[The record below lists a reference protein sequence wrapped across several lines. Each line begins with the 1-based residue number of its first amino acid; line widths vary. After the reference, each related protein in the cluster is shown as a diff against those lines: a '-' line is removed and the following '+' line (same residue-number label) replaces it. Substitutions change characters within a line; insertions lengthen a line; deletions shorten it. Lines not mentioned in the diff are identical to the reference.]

1 MTSIQNLLSPID
13 SNGSQPED
21 RKPPI
26 AAAAA
31 TSETSHFTIEFI
43 LDTICPHCY
52 IGLRNLNTAIDLY
65 KRQHAGATFEVTCS
79 PIILN
84 PVAGRSV
91 DLKGNYYQHTR
102 HFAPSTIENW
112 TRQGAEA
119 GINFDWLGGWTGNS
133 RDSHK
138 LLRLALGAAPVTT
151 HTPAATSQTQQQ
163 GARGPRTQMELAEA
177 IYREYFENNRDVSD
191 RAWLQEIGT
200 SYVADAAPGEIR
212 ACLES
217 EAWADAVDRL
227 SDRNRAQFR
236 AVPVFVIQ
244 GRFVAGGWQSP
255 EKFLEVFERI
265 RVAPPPAVSAA
276 PVPPSNSNYHA
287 VPRGMTQLSVPGG
300 GWWESGV
307 FRGAADPRQQGT
319 GSPDCGRG
327 AGGGNMG

>member
-1 MTSIQNLLSPID
+1 M
-13 SNGSQPED
+13 
-21 RKPPI
+21 PP
-26 AAAAA
+26 
-31 TSETSHFTIEFI
+31 
-43 LDTICPHCY
+43 
-52 IGLRNLNTAIDLY
+52 
-65 KRQHAGATFEVTCS
+65 
-79 PIILN
+79 
-84 PVAGRSV
+84 V

-119 GINFDWLGGWTGNS
+119 GINFDWMGGWTGNS

-138 LLRLALGAAPVTT
+138 LLRLALGAAPTTTTT
-151 HTPAATSQTQQQ
+151 HSPAATTQQNQ
-163 GARGPRTQMELAEA
+163 QQSGARGPRTQMELAEA

-191 RAWLQEIGT
+191 RAWLQEMGT
-200 SYVADAAPGEIR
+200 AYLADASPGEIR

-227 SDRNRAQFR
+227 SDRNRAQFS

-265 RVAPPPAVSAA
+265 RVAPPPAPAAAVPAA
-276 PVPPSNSNYHA
+276 PPPNNNSNYNA

-307 FRGAADPRQQGT
+307 FRGADPRQQGT